1 MLRITDRHERELLYG
16 PTNEEMITDIFRGS
30 VKSYKDLP
38 KNLYHIQWKFRDE
51 RRPRFGV
58 MRGREFL
65 MKDAYSF
72 DLDAEGARKAYNRM
86 FVAYLNL
93 FSRMGL
99 KAVPMRADTGPI
111 GGDLSH
117 EFIVL
122 ADTGESAV
130 FCHKDLVEMAA
141 PGPDVDWYGDLQP
154 LVDQRTALYA
164 ATEEMHDE
172 AAFAAVPEGD
182 RLSARGI
189 EVGHIFSFGTK
200 YSEPMKA
207 LVTGPDGK
215 DVPVQMGSYGVG
227 VSRLLGAIIEASHDE
242 GGIIWPESVA
252 PFGVGIINMRQGD
265 AACDE
270 ACETAYKALK
280 AAGRDPLY
288 DDTDTRGG
296 AKFATMDLIGV
307 PWQLI
312 VGPKGIAEGV
322 VEIKNRK
329 TGERHTAPL
338 AEVIAQL
345 SAPASQG
352 RLMAL
357 GAGPFGTWER
367 TVAWRYLRN
376 KRKNGGV
383 ALIAIISFAA
393 VMLAVFAL
401 ITVMSVMNGFR
412 AELLGRLLG
421 FNGHVYAQ
429 GPLLNGPDRDGV
441 IGRIKAVRGVTQAAP
456 MVEAQAMVIG
466 PSQVSGAIVRGVT
479 PADLRGMKMIS
490 SNIKRGSLAGFG
502 EGEYGGD
509 IVLIGDRMA
518 RNLGLSVGDAIT
530 LISPSGPATAFGTS
544 TREKDYTV
552 GGIFSVGM
560 SQFDESFVYMA
571 LPQAQ
576 LFFGRDT
583 SIDYVEIK
591 VADPD
596 KAKEIKPIIEQAS
609 GPGAFVQDWMDKNS
623 SYFNALQVER
633 KVMRLIL
640 FFIVAIATLNII
652 SALVMLVKNKGRD
665 IAILRTMGASQASI
679 LRIFIMAG
687 ASIGLS
693 GTLAGLLLGV
703 LFCANIT
710 AIQAFVEW
718 LTGTAVFSADIYF
731 LAHIPAK
738 IDWSR
743 GGQHRRHLDGHEHP
757 GHPAARHPRLAAR
770 SGRGPSL

>member
-1 MLRITDRHERELLYG
+1 
-16 PTNEEMITDIFRGS
+16 
-30 VKSYKDLP
+30 
-38 KNLYHIQWKFRDE
+38 
-51 RRPRFGV
+51 
-58 MRGREFL
+58 
-65 MKDAYSF
+65 
-72 DLDAEGARKAYNRM
+72 
-86 FVAYLNL
+86 
-93 FSRMGL
+93 
-99 KAVPMRADTGPI
+99 
-111 GGDLSH
+111 
-117 EFIVL
+117 
-122 ADTGESAV
+122 
-130 FCHKDLVEMAA
+130 
-141 PGPDVDWYGDLQP
+141 
-154 LVDQRTALYA
+154 
-164 ATEEMHDE
+164 
-172 AAFAAVPEGD
+172 
-182 RLSARGI
+182 
-189 EVGHIFSFGTK
+189 
-200 YSEPMKA
+200 
-207 LVTGPDGK
+207 
-215 DVPVQMGSYGVG
+215 
-227 VSRLLGAIIEASHDE
+227 
-242 GGIIWPESVA
+242 
-252 PFGVGIINMRQGD
+252 
-265 AACDE
+265 
-270 ACETAYKALK
+270 
-280 AAGRDPLY
+280 
-288 DDTDTRGG
+288 
-296 AKFATMDLIGV
+296 
-307 PWQLI
+307 
-312 VGPKGIAEGV
+312 
-322 VEIKNRK
+322 
-329 TGERHTAPL
+329 
-338 AEVIAQL
+338 
-345 SAPASQG
+345 
-352 RLMAL
+352 MAL

-441 IGRIKAVRGVTQAAP
+441 ITRIKAVRGVTQAAP

-490 SNIKRGSLAGFG
+490 SNIKRGSLDGFG

-509 IVLIGDRMA
+509 MVLIGDRMA

-665 IAILRTMGASQASI
+665 IAILRTMGASQSSI

-710 AIQAFVEW
+710 AIQNFVEW
-718 LTGTAVFSADIYF
+718 VTGTAVFSADIYF

-738 IDWSR
+738 IDWTEVAGIVGISTAMSILATLPPAIRASR
-743 GGQHRRHLDGHEHP
+743 LDPVE
-757 GHPAARHPRLAAR
+757 ALRYE
-770 SGRGPSL
+770 

>member
-1 MLRITDRHERELLYG
+1 
-16 PTNEEMITDIFRGS
+16 
-30 VKSYKDLP
+30 
-38 KNLYHIQWKFRDE
+38 
-51 RRPRFGV
+51 
-58 MRGREFL
+58 
-65 MKDAYSF
+65 
-72 DLDAEGARKAYNRM
+72 
-86 FVAYLNL
+86 
-93 FSRMGL
+93 
-99 KAVPMRADTGPI
+99 
-111 GGDLSH
+111 
-117 EFIVL
+117 
-122 ADTGESAV
+122 
-130 FCHKDLVEMAA
+130 
-141 PGPDVDWYGDLQP
+141 
-154 LVDQRTALYA
+154 
-164 ATEEMHDE
+164 
-172 AAFAAVPEGD
+172 
-182 RLSARGI
+182 
-189 EVGHIFSFGTK
+189 
-200 YSEPMKA
+200 
-207 LVTGPDGK
+207 
-215 DVPVQMGSYGVG
+215 
-227 VSRLLGAIIEASHDE
+227 
-242 GGIIWPESVA
+242 
-252 PFGVGIINMRQGD
+252 
-265 AACDE
+265 
-270 ACETAYKALK
+270 
-280 AAGRDPLY
+280 
-288 DDTDTRGG
+288 
-296 AKFATMDLIGV
+296 
-307 PWQLI
+307 
-312 VGPKGIAEGV
+312 
-322 VEIKNRK
+322 
-329 TGERHTAPL
+329 
-338 AEVIAQL
+338 
-345 SAPASQG
+345 
-352 RLMAL
+352 MAL

-393 VMLAVFAL
+393 VMMAVFAL

-490 SNIKRGSLAGFG
+490 TNIKRGSLAGFG

-518 RNLGLSVGDAIT
+518 RNLGISVGDAIT

-679 LRIFIMAG
+679 LRIFVMAG

-703 LFCANIT
+703 LFCANIS

-718 LTGTAVFSADIYF
+718 VTGTAVFSADIYF

-738 IDWSR
+738 IDWSEVAGIVGISTAMSILATLPPAIR
-743 GGQHRRHLDGHEHP
+743 ASRLDPVE
-757 GHPAARHPRLAAR
+757 ALRYE
-770 SGRGPSL
+770 

>member
-1 MLRITDRHERELLYG
+1 
-16 PTNEEMITDIFRGS
+16 
-30 VKSYKDLP
+30 
-38 KNLYHIQWKFRDE
+38 
-51 RRPRFGV
+51 
-58 MRGREFL
+58 
-65 MKDAYSF
+65 
-72 DLDAEGARKAYNRM
+72 
-86 FVAYLNL
+86 
-93 FSRMGL
+93 
-99 KAVPMRADTGPI
+99 
-111 GGDLSH
+111 
-117 EFIVL
+117 
-122 ADTGESAV
+122 
-130 FCHKDLVEMAA
+130 
-141 PGPDVDWYGDLQP
+141 
-154 LVDQRTALYA
+154 
-164 ATEEMHDE
+164 
-172 AAFAAVPEGD
+172 
-182 RLSARGI
+182 
-189 EVGHIFSFGTK
+189 
-200 YSEPMKA
+200 
-207 LVTGPDGK
+207 
-215 DVPVQMGSYGVG
+215 
-227 VSRLLGAIIEASHDE
+227 
-242 GGIIWPESVA
+242 
-252 PFGVGIINMRQGD
+252 
-265 AACDE
+265 
-270 ACETAYKALK
+270 
-280 AAGRDPLY
+280 
-288 DDTDTRGG
+288 
-296 AKFATMDLIGV
+296 
-307 PWQLI
+307 
-312 VGPKGIAEGV
+312 
-322 VEIKNRK
+322 
-329 TGERHTAPL
+329 
-338 AEVIAQL
+338 
-345 SAPASQG
+345 
-352 RLMAL
+352 MAL
-357 GAGPFGTWER
+357 GAAGPFGSWER

-429 GPLLNGPDRDGV
+429 GPLLNGPDRSGV
-441 IGRIKAVRGVTQAAP
+441 ITRIKAVPGVTQAAP

-479 PADLRGMKMIS
+479 PGDLRGMKMIA

-591 VADPD
+591 VTDPD
-596 KAKEIKPIIEQAS
+596 KARDIKASIEQAS

-665 IAILRTMGASQASI
+665 IAILRTMGAGQASI

-687 ASIGLS
+687 ASIGLA

-718 LTGTAVFSADIYF
+718 VTGTAVFSADIYF

-738 IDWSR
+738 IDWVEVASIVGISTAMSILATLPPAIR
-743 GGQHRRHLDGHEHP
+743 ASHLDPVE
-757 GHPAARHPRLAAR
+757 ALRYE
-770 SGRGPSL
+770 

>member
-1 MLRITDRHERELLYG
+1 
-16 PTNEEMITDIFRGS
+16 
-30 VKSYKDLP
+30 
-38 KNLYHIQWKFRDE
+38 
-51 RRPRFGV
+51 
-58 MRGREFL
+58 
-65 MKDAYSF
+65 
-72 DLDAEGARKAYNRM
+72 
-86 FVAYLNL
+86 
-93 FSRMGL
+93 
-99 KAVPMRADTGPI
+99 
-111 GGDLSH
+111 
-117 EFIVL
+117 
-122 ADTGESAV
+122 
-130 FCHKDLVEMAA
+130 
-141 PGPDVDWYGDLQP
+141 
-154 LVDQRTALYA
+154 
-164 ATEEMHDE
+164 
-172 AAFAAVPEGD
+172 
-182 RLSARGI
+182 
-189 EVGHIFSFGTK
+189 
-200 YSEPMKA
+200 
-207 LVTGPDGK
+207 
-215 DVPVQMGSYGVG
+215 
-227 VSRLLGAIIEASHDE
+227 
-242 GGIIWPESVA
+242 
-252 PFGVGIINMRQGD
+252 
-265 AACDE
+265 
-270 ACETAYKALK
+270 
-280 AAGRDPLY
+280 
-288 DDTDTRGG
+288 
-296 AKFATMDLIGV
+296 
-307 PWQLI
+307 
-312 VGPKGIAEGV
+312 
-322 VEIKNRK
+322 
-329 TGERHTAPL
+329 
-338 AEVIAQL
+338 
-345 SAPASQG
+345 
-352 RLMAL
+352 MAL

-383 ALIAIISFAA
+383 ALIAVISFAA

-441 IGRIKAVRGVTQAAP
+441 ITRIKAVRGVTQAAP

-502 EGEYGGD
+502 QGEYGGD
-509 IVLIGDRMA
+509 TVLIGDRMA
-518 RNLGLSVGDAIT
+518 RNLGLSLGDAIT

-591 VADPD
+591 IADPD

-693 GTLAGLLLGV
+693 GTLAGLLLGT
-703 LFCANIT
+703 LFCANIS
-710 AIQAFVEW
+710 AIQNFVEW
-718 LTGTAVFSADIYF
+718 VTGTAVFSADIYF

-738 IDWSR
+738 IDWAEVAGIVGISTAMSILATLPPAIRASR
-743 GGQHRRHLDGHEHP
+743 LDPVE
-757 GHPAARHPRLAAR
+757 ALRYE
-770 SGRGPSL
+770 